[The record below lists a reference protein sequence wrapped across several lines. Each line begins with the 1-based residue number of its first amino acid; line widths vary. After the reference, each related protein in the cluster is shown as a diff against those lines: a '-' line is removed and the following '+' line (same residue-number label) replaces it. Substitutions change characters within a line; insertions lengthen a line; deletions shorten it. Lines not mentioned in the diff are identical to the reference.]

1 MDNYI
6 KKRSFRMGIWSQD
19 NYIKAWN
26 YASSVHNGQCV
37 PGTDIPYINH
47 IGLVAMEAMAAI
59 AHDNTIKAPDLLVLC
74 AVLHDTIEDTNC
86 TYDEL
91 HEMFGVE
98 VANGVSAL
106 SKNKQLPSKEEQ
118 MQDSLKR
125 IRREPK
131 EIWMVK
137 LADRITN
144 LQPPPRHW
152 DKAKISKY
160 RSEASIILDAL
171 GEANSYLAGRLEMK
185 IEAYRKYL

>member
-1 MDNYI
+1 
-6 KKRSFRMGIWSQD
+6 MGIWSQD